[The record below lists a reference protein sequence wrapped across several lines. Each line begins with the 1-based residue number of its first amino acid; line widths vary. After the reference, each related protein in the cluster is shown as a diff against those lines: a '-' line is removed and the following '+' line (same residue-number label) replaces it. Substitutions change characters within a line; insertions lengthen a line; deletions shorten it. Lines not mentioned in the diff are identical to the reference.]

1 MEQEFQRGSEWRVW
15 DFHVHTPASFN
26 WRGSR
31 KLNNP
36 NLNTQ
41 VDIEIIDEMIE
52 ALNKAD
58 ADVFVLMDYFT
69 FDGWIALK
77 NRLDMPNS
85 PKLNKVVFPGIE
97 LRLSSSKLPRLNAH
111 VVFSND
117 ISITDL
123 SDFKSNLI
131 LDLIDKPLSNKSLIE
146 YIRKLPDSNTKDV
159 KGDVKKNDEDAL
171 TASKEKAEVTVE
183 SWEKAVNM
191 YPDRAVPYL
200 AWSTHGG
207 ATSFSKDNYQYVFK
221 LMKFANIF
229 EVKNQEEALTF
240 QNVETDNNKNFL
252 KEFQYCLGDKPCL
265 AVRGSDAHRFKTS
278 GEDRGYAVFPG
289 NNKTWIKADTT
300 FEGLL
305 QAIREPSNRSF
316 IGDKPDKLKA
326 IEGNSEKYLDRV
338 CISNHSSET
347 AGEWFENI
355 EQKLNSDLVAIIG
368 NKGSGKSAFIDII
381 SHVFEDKTDIKYNNF
396 VKKFDTLNI
405 GSNYKV
411 NLDFMSNSE
420 NLESHLCKNDA
431 NVKDRITYIPQ
442 GYFEELCSD
451 LSSNAFQSQIN
462 SIVFSHVPSDKVLG
476 NNDYNAFIS
485 QDERTINKDILDI
498 KGRIELI
505 SSEIVSYLNKTTSEN
520 EVKINNSLA
529 LEREKLEKASNEMQD
544 LNTDIYGSL
553 DDPLMKDVE
562 LAHIEMMSAFNH
574 KTVADGVYIDL
585 SNQLMKFE
593 NAIDELKRIK
603 VSYEAQKEDFKNR
616 FLIDFEIP
624 IDEIISFNFD
634 DALIQ
639 SKIKLIEE
647 DINTKRQHAIR
658 VSEEF
663 NLANDAYKIKSKALN
678 EKNNELGEKR
688 NRMYDLEKLI
698 SKANSSIKQLE
709 IEASNLE
716 KYEEYLKETN
726 RKIKEESK
734 SILDKINLKLY
745 KREEMFSGIVQEI
758 QNIISRGINV
768 KLNFEAYVK
777 FDKDFFRLRLAN
789 LINLR
794 HKVINI
800 DNIYKTI
807 DECLIDENGSICFES
822 FPEKFINVLQE
833 LDGLGDVRLKNIV
846 KDKARLEDL
855 FRFIYSFEYLEIQ
868 NRIQYDGV
876 DVDYLSPGQRGELL
890 LILFLLLD
898 KSNNPLLIDQPEE
911 NLDNQTIYDIL
922 VPIIKEAKK
931 KRQVIMVT
939 HNPNLAVVCDAEQII
954 YAEFERDTGKKISY
968 ISGSIE
974 NPTIKQHIINVLEG
988 TVPAFINRQ
997 RKYGL
1002 A

>member
-1 MEQEFQRGSEWRVW
+1 MTQKYQRGSEWRIW

-26 WRGSR
+26 WKGSR
-31 KLNNP
+31 KLSNP

-41 VDIEIIDEMIE
+41 EDIDIIDEMIE

-69 FDGWIALK
+69 FDGWIALQK
-77 NRLDMPNS
+77 RLSMPDS
-85 PKLNKVVFPGIE
+85 PELQKVVFPGIE
-97 LRLSSSKLPRLNAH
+97 LRLASHKLPRLNAH
-111 VVFSND
+111 VVFSNE
-117 ISITDL
+117 ITLTEL
-123 SDFKSNLI
+123 SDFKSRLT
-131 LDLIDKPLSNKSLIE
+131 LDLVEKPLSDESLIE
-146 YIRKLPDSNTKDV
+146 YIRQLPPSQLNSID
-159 KGDVKKNDEDAL
+159 GDTANNDLDAL
-171 TASKEKAEVTVE
+171 KASKQKAELTVE
-183 SWEKAVNM
+183 SWKKAVNM
-191 YPDRAVPYL
+191 YPDKAVPYL

-207 ATSFSKDNYQYVFK
+207 ATSFTKDNYQYVFN

-240 QNVETDNNKNFL
+240 QNIETDNNKAFL

-326 IEGNSEKYLDRV
+326 IEGSSEKYLDRV
-338 CISNHSSET
+338 CISNHSSEI
-347 AGEWFENI
+347 AGEWFEDV
-355 EQKLNSDLVAIIG
+355 EQELNSDLVAIIG

-381 SHVFEDKTDIKYNNF
+381 SHIFEDKTDVKYSNF
-396 VKKFDTLNI
+396 IKKFNTLNI

-411 NLDFMSNSE
+411 NLDFISNSE
-420 NLESHLCKNDA
+420 KLESYLSKNNA

-451 LSSNAFQSQIN
+451 LSSNEFQKQIN
-462 SIVFSHVPSDKVLG
+462 NIVFSHVPSDKILG
-476 NNDYNAFIS
+476 SNDYDEYIN

-505 SSEIVSYLNKTTSEN
+505 SSEIVSYLKKTTSEQ
-520 EVKINNSLA
+520 EVRIHNSLA
-529 LEREKLEKASNEMQD
+529 LEHEKLEKANNEMQA
-544 LNTDIYGSL
+544 LNVDIFGSVN
-553 DDPLMKDVE
+553 DPLMKDVE
-562 LAHIEMMSAFNH
+562 QAHAEMMSALKN
-574 KTVADGVYIDL
+574 KTTADKVYIDL
-585 SNQLMKFE
+585 SNQLMKLE
-593 NAIDELKRIK
+593 NTLDEFNRIK
-603 VSYEAQKEDFKNR
+603 LNYEAQKEDFKNG

-624 IDEIISFNFD
+624 VDEVVSFKFD

-639 SKIKLIEE
+639 SKIELIER
-647 DINTKRQHAIR
+647 DVNTKRQHVIR

-663 NLANDAYKIKSKALN
+663 NLANNTYEIKSKALN

-688 NRMYDLEKLI
+688 NRIYELEKLI
-698 SKANSSIKQLE
+698 SKANLSIDQLE
-709 IEASNLE
+709 NEASELE
-716 KYEEYLKETN
+716 KSEEYLKEAD

-734 SILDKINLKLY
+734 IILDKINSKLR
-745 KREEMFSGIVQEI
+745 KRKEIFSGIVQEI
-758 QNIISRGINV
+758 QEIISKGINI
-768 KLNFEAYVK
+768 KLNFEASIK
-777 FDKDFFRLRLAN
+777 FNKEFFRVRIAN

-807 DECLIDENGSICFES
+807 DECLINESGDICFES
-822 FPEKFINVLQE
+822 FPENFINVLQK
-833 LDGLGDVRLKNIV
+833 LDGPSDVRLNNII
-846 KDKARLEDL
+846 KDKANLEDL
-855 FRFIYSFEYLEIQ
+855 FRFMHSFEYLEIQ
-868 NRIQYDGV
+868 NHIQYDGV

-954 YAEFERDTGKKISY
+954 YADFERDTGNKISY

-974 NPTIKQHIINVLEG
+974 NPIIKEHIINILEG

>member
-1 MEQEFQRGSEWRVW
+1 MEAKFDKGSEWRVW

-26 WRGSR
+26 WSGSR
-31 KLNNP
+31 KLSNTD
-36 NLNTQ
+36 LNS
-41 VDIEIIDEMIE
+41 DEDKEIVDEMIE

-69 FDGWIALK
+69 FDGWIALQK
-77 NRLDMPNS
+77 RLSMPNH
-85 PKLNKVVFPGIE
+85 PKLLKVVFPGIE
-97 LRLSSSKLPRLNAH
+97 LRLASHKLPRLNAH
-111 VVFSND
+111 VVFSD
-117 ISITDL
+117 KITITEL
-123 SDFKSNLI
+123 NDFKSRLT
-131 LDLIDKPLSNKSLIE
+131 LDLVGKPLSDLSLIK
-146 YIRKLPDSNTKDV
+146 YIRELPPSQLDSID
-159 KGDVKKNDEDAL
+159 GDIINNDLDAL
-171 TASKEKAEVTVE
+171 KASKQKAELTVQ
-183 SWEKAVNM
+183 SWKEAVNM
-191 YPDRAVPYL
+191 YPDKAVPYL

-207 ATSFSKDNYQYVFK
+207 ATSFTKDNYQYVFD
-221 LMKFANIF
+221 LMRFANIF

-240 QNVETDNNKNFL
+240 QNIETDSNKLFL
-252 KEFQYCLGDKPCL
+252 DEFQYCLGDKPCL

-405 GSNYKV
+405 GGNYKV

-420 NLESHLCKNDA
+420 NLESYLSKNDA

-451 LSSNAFQSQIN
+451 LSSKAFQNQIN

-476 NNDYNAFIS
+476 SNDYNAFIS
-485 QDERTINKDILDI
+485 QDERTINKDILDV

-529 LEREKLEKASNEMQD
+529 LEREKLEKASNEMQG

-562 LAHIEMMSAFNH
+562 LAHMEMRSALNH
-574 KTVADGVYIDL
+574 KTVADGIYIDL

-603 VSYEAQKEDFKNR
+603 SSYETQKEDFKNR
-616 FLIDFEIP
+616 FLIDFEIS
-624 IDEIISFNFD
+624 IDEVISFNFD
-634 DALIQ
+634 DTLMQ
-639 SKIKLIEE
+639 SKIKLIKE
-647 DINTKRQHAIR
+647 DMNAKRQHVIK

-663 NLANDAYKIKSKALN
+663 NLANDVYEIKSKALN

-688 NRMYDLEKLI
+688 NRIYDLEKLI
-698 SKANSSIKQLE
+698 SKANFSINQLE
-709 IEASNLE
+709 TEVSKLE
-716 KYEEYLKETN
+716 ESEEYLKEAN
-726 RKIKEESK
+726 IKIKEESK
-734 SILDKINLKLY
+734 NILGKINLKLC
-745 KREEMFSGIVQEI
+745 KREEIFSGIVQEI

-768 KLNFEAYVK
+768 KLNFEAHVK

-833 LDGLGDVRLKNIV
+833 LDGLSDVRLKNII
-846 KDKARLEDL
+846 KDKAKLEDL